1 MKKTHLM
8 LAVALLMA
16 AATSAQT
23 FTIQATIPGIT
34 AGCEVRLLTHDGHHT
49 LLAKGTTADGGF
61 SLSGEVAR
69 PTLVLLRISDKPQ
82 YAENEHAQDRG
93 GQFML
98 GEGITNIRAD
108 HFLQVPRIYE
118 YGGTPLKMERNL
130 HIEGG
135 LPQRHYQ
142 EWRNYIIDAELAA
155 WQTDH
160 VAWKAQF
167 GNSRQSDEEP
177 AALSEMKAAGLA
189 AQAMVDAMNSAFV
202 KAHPTYA
209 ISLVLQQQQ
218 LENMFAFSNDE
229 LDQLVTTF
237 RDNEDQQG
245 YKALCQQ
252 IEQLRRYTRGT
263 PYTDLT
269 LELPDGSRKSLSD
282 YVKKGQLHFID
293 FWASWCGP
301 CRAAIPSVKEMH
313 RQWGDR
319 VNILSISLDTNKEAW
334 QQAMQQEQMP
344 WTQLLVPRESSKAL
358 TDAYQVRAIP
368 YLMIID
374 GDGRILLTTHSADEA
389 QAAIEGRIGLR
400 GER

>member
-8 LAVALLMA
+8 LAAALLMA

-34 AGCEVRLLTHDGHHT
+34 DGCEVRLLTHDGHHT
-49 LLAKGTTADGGF
+49 LLAKGTTTDDGF
-61 SLSGEVAR
+61 TLTGEIDR
-69 PTLVLLRISDKPQ
+69 PTLVTLRINDKPS
-82 YAENEHAQDRG
+82 YAEGEYAQDRG
-93 GQFML
+93 KEFML
-98 GEGITNIRAD
+98 CEGITTVSAD
-108 HFLQVPRIYE
+108 HFQLVPHIYE
-118 YGGTPLKMERNL
+118 YGETPLKSERNL
-130 HIEGG
+130 RIEGG
-135 LPQRHYQ
+135 QAQKHYQ
-142 EWRNYIIDAELAA
+142 EWRDYMLDAELAA
-155 WQTDH
+155 WQVGN

-167 GNSRQSDEEP
+167 GIGKRTSGEP
-177 AALSEMKAAGLA
+177 AALSEMQAAGQA

-374 GDGRILLTTHSADEA
+374 GDGRILLTTHSADKA

>member
-98 GEGITNIRAD
+98 GEGLTTIRAD

-177 AALSEMKAAGLA
+177 AALSEMKAAGQA

-202 KAHPTYA
+202 NQHPDYA
-209 ISLVLQQQQ
+209 ISLILQQQR
-218 LENMFAFSNDE
+218 LENMFACSNEE
-229 LDQLVTTF
+229 LDQMVTLF
-237 RDNEDQQG
+237 SANEDQQG
-245 YKALCQQ
+245 YQALCRQ
-252 IEQLRRYTRGT
+252 IAQLRRYTRGT
-263 PYTDLT
+263 PYTDLA
-269 LELPDGSRKSLSD
+269 LELPDGTQKQLSD
-282 YVKKGQLHFID
+282 YIQKGKVNFID

-301 CRAAIPSVKEMH
+301 CRMAIPSVKEMH
-313 RQWGDR
+313 QRLGDR
-319 VNILSISLDTNKEAW
+319 VNILSISLDNSKQAW

>member
-8 LAVALLMA
+8 LAAALIMA
-16 AATSAQT
+16 ATAYGQS
-23 FTIQATIPGIT
+23 FTVRATIPGIT
-34 AGCEVRLLTHDGHHT
+34 AGCEVKLLARDGHHT
-49 LLAKGTTADGGF
+49 ELAKGTTTDDGF
-61 SLSGEVAR
+61 TLTGEIDR
-69 PTLVLLRISDKPQ
+69 PTLVTLRINDKPS
-82 YAENEHAQDRG
+82 YAEGEYAQDRG
-93 GQFML
+93 KEFML
-98 GEGITNIRAD
+98 CEGITTVSAD
-108 HFLQVPRIYE
+108 HFQLVPHIYE
-118 YGGTPLKMERNL
+118 YGETPLKSERNL
-130 HIEGG
+130 RIEGG
-135 LPQRHYQ
+135 QAQKHYQ

-374 GDGRILLTTHSADEA
+374 GDGRILLTTHSADKA